1 MIVGKQTMINSDTA
15 VITVEV
21 NRRDQGTTRTA
32 ERSDAED
39 YGLFGKHYL
48 VSAEN
53 GVTRQYTLASIMEK
67 GKYARMV
74 RALKEGDKTVL
85 EGEEESNDQ

>member
-21 NRRDQGTTRTA
+21 NRRDQGTTRA

-85 EGEEESNDQ
+85 EGEEESNEK

>member
-1 MIVGKQTMINSDTA
+1 
-15 VITVEV
+15 
-21 NRRDQGTTRTA
+21 
-32 ERSDAED
+32 
-39 YGLFGKHYL
+39 LFGKHFL

-85 EGEEESNDQ
+85 EGEMESNEQ